1 MPSFEL
7 ELDLSVEVGPMWAV
21 METQNNLLPKLLPE
35 IYQSIDIVEGEGA
48 PGSVRLVMFG
58 SSKLLWNIDFK
69 W

>member
-58 SSKLLWNIDFK
+58 SMVPNGGYVQ
-69 W
+69 